1 MTAPPS
7 WLHSACLS
15 WERSYKAQRSIFTFF
30 FLCIQSTYTI
40 PLKWVLRYWSRNR
53 IRAESRV
60 RNLPAFI
67 TPVDL
72 GDTGSLLITITVCL
86 AVIRQLITWPASI
99 RKWRPHA
106 PRSVVRSLQ
115 LDLLSGPIRYGDCQ
129 RSVKITHVFA
139 RFWRDLCRIAQYSTW
154 TTKEKCI

>member
-30 FLCIQSTYTI
+30 FLCI
-40 PLKWVLRYWSRNR
+40 RNR

-106 PRSVVRSLQ
+106 TRSVVRSLQ